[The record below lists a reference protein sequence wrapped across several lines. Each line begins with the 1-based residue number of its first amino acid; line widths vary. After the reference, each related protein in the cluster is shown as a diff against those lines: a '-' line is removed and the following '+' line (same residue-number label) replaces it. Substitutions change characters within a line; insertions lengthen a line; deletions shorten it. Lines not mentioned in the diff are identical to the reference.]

1 LNANHL
7 ASIATRPQST
17 ESLHASSAKN
27 DPDGARTLDANR
39 SFRAFRATPTQSAAS
54 HRITDFVR
62 IPPAS
67 MAFTL
72 LMSFL
77 SALPSFAIDMSL
89 PAITETAA
97 SLRVAPAQAGL
108 MMSLFMVGF
117 AVAPLFYGP
126 ASDRYGRK
134 PIVVFACML
143 FVIAGIG
150 CALAQSLPTLLMW
163 RVVQGAGAG
172 ASMTIA
178 LAIIRD
184 LFEGQAARTKLSY
197 VTIATMIVPMI
208 APTAGA
214 ALLALGGWRVIHA
227 VLAGVGLFLLL
238 AMLLGFAESARIN
251 PANRLVPSV
260 IARNYLRVLM
270 HPLCLGYILVS
281 STTFGALFAYVSGSS
296 LFLINVVGLRPLQ
309 YGLVFA
315 ATSLGIMAGAFLN
328 TRLSARGVLPFYP
341 LAAGLLLAVVST
353 ILLLAMTLVNWMPLP
368 LFISLLVLGNLAFGL
383 TAPNAMQGAMQ
394 PLPQIAG
401 AAGAA
406 TGCIQ
411 MTTAAV
417 VSGLVAEL
425 YDGHSAL
432 SMTAF
437 MALCS
442 LLALIAYLLLARPAE
457 CVVVLP

>member
-184 LFEGQAARTKLSY
+184 LFEGQAARTKLFY
-197 VTIATMIVPMI
+197 VTIIQETIERI
-208 APTAGA
+208 
-214 ALLALGGWRVIHA
+214 
-227 VLAGVGLFLLL
+227 
-238 AMLLGFAESARIN
+238 SARTDTPQN
-251 PANRLVPSV
+251 DLVES
-260 IARNYLRVLM
+260 RFTE
-270 HPLCLGYILVS
+270 
-281 STTFGALFAYVSGSS
+281 TTTC
-296 LFLINVVGLRPLQ
+296 P
-309 YGLVFA
+309 
-315 ATSLGIMAGAFLN
+315 
-328 TRLSARGVLPFYP
+328 
-341 LAAGLLLAVVST
+341 
-353 ILLLAMTLVNWMPLP
+353 
-368 LFISLLVLGNLAFGL
+368 GN
-383 TAPNAMQGAMQ
+383 NEDNDDE
-394 PLPQIAG
+394 
-401 AAGAA
+401 
-406 TGCIQ
+406 
-411 MTTAAV
+411 AAV
-417 VSGLVAEL
+417 VPERSAQATTRLVAADVRL
-425 YDGHSAL
+425 HRRPPVIAGGLCQAMRPRSVMSRRCRSRCVGSVPDGHL
-432 SMTAF
+432 TAEF
-437 MALCS
+437 IS
-442 LLALIAYLLLARPAE
+442 DVTR
-457 CVVVLP
+457 

>member
-1 LNANHL
+1 
-7 ASIATRPQST
+7 
-17 ESLHASSAKN
+17 
-27 DPDGARTLDANR
+27 
-39 SFRAFRATPTQSAAS
+39 
-54 HRITDFVR
+54 VR
-62 IPPAS
+62 IAPAS

-77 SALPSFAIDMSL
+77 GALPSFAIDMSL

-97 SLRVAPAQAGL
+97 ALRVAPAQAGL

-134 PIVVFACML
+134 PVVVFACML

-197 VTIATMIVPMI
+197 VTIGTMI

-214 ALLALGGWRVIHA
+214 VLLALGGWRVIHA

-238 AMLLGFAESARIN
+238 AMLLGFAESARIDA
-251 PANRLVPSV
+251 ANRLVPSV
-260 IARNYLRVLM
+260 IARNYLRVLT

-328 TRLSARGVLPFYP
+328 SRLSARGVSPFYP
-341 LAAGLLLAVVST
+341 LTAGLLLAVVST
-353 ILLLAMTLVNWMPLP
+353 ILLLAMTLVDWMPLP
-368 LFISLLVLGNLAFGL
+368 LFIILLILGNLAFGL
-383 TAPNAMQGAMQ
+383 IAPNAMQGAMQ

-432 SMTAF
+432 SMTAL

-442 LLALIAYLLLARPAE
+442 LLALISYLLLARPAE

>member
-1 LNANHL
+1 VL
-7 ASIATRPQST
+7 
-17 ESLHASSAKN
+17 
-27 DPDGARTLDANR
+27 
-39 SFRAFRATPTQSAAS
+39 
-54 HRITDFVR
+54 

-77 SALPSFAIDMSL
+77 VALPSFGIDMSL
-89 PAITETAA
+89 PAITETGAA
-97 SLRVAPAQAGL
+97 LRVAPAQAGL
-108 MMSLFMVGF
+108 MMSLFMLGF

-143 FVIAGIG
+143 FIIAGLG

-197 VTIATMIVPMI
+197 VTITMMIVPMI

-227 VLAGVGLFLLL
+227 VLAGVGLVLLL
-238 AMLLGFAESARIN
+238 AMLLGFAESARID

-270 HPLCLGYILVS
+270 HPLCRGYILVNA
-281 STTFGALFAYVSGSS
+281 TAFGALFAYVSGSS

-315 ATSLGIMAGAFLN
+315 ATSLGIMTGAFIN
-328 TRLSARGVLPFYP
+328 SQLSARGVLPFYP
-341 LAAGLLLAVVST
+341 LTVGLVLATVST
-353 ILLLAMTLVNWMPLP
+353 MVLLAMTLVDWMPLP
-368 LFISLLVLGNLAFGL
+368 LVISLLVLGNLAFGL
-383 TAPNAMQGAMQ
+383 IAPNAMQGAMQ

-406 TGCIQ
+406 TGFIQ
-411 MTTAAV
+411 MTIGAV
-417 VSGLVAEL
+417 VSGLVVAL

-442 LLALIAYLLLARPAE
+442 LLALASYLLLARPAE
-457 CVVVLP
+457 CAVALP

>member
-1 LNANHL
+1 M
-7 ASIATRPQST
+7 
-17 ESLHASSAKN
+17 
-27 DPDGARTLDANR
+27 DTLPMR
-39 SFRAFRATPTQSAAS
+39 
-54 HRITDFVR
+54 V
-62 IPPAS
+62 PPAS

-72 LMSFL
+72 LLSFL
-77 SALPSFAIDMSL
+77 VALPSFGIDMSL
-89 PAITETAA
+89 PALTAMGA
-97 SLRVAPAQAGL
+97 ALHVAPARAGL
-108 MMSLFMVGF
+108 TMSLFMLGF
-117 AVAPLFYGP
+117 PFPPFFYGP

-134 PIVVFACML
+134 PIVVFACTL
-143 FVIAGIG
+143 FIVAGIG
-150 CALAQSLPTLLMW
+150 CALARSLPTLPMW

-184 LFEGQAARTKLSY
+184 LFEGQAARTRLSY
-197 VTIATMIVPMI
+197 VAIATMVVPMI

-227 VLAGVGLFLLL
+227 VLAGVGFVLLL
-238 AMLLGFAESARIN
+238 AMVIGFAESARID

-270 HPLCLGYILVS
+270 HPLCLGYILVNAAA
-281 STTFGALFAYVSGSS
+281 FGALFAYVSGSS

-328 TRLSARGVLPFYP
+328 SRLSAWGVLPFYP
-341 LAAGLLLAVVST
+341 LTVGLVLAAVST
-353 ILLLAMTLVNWMPLP
+353 MLLLAMTLVDWMPLP
-368 LFISLLVLGNLAFGL
+368 LFISILVLGNLAFGL
-383 TAPNAMQGAMQ
+383 IAPNAMQGAMQ

-411 MTTAAV
+411 MTMGAV
-417 VSGLVAEL
+417 VSGLVAAF

-442 LLALIAYLLLARPAE
+442 LLALVSYLLLARPAE
-457 CVVVLP
+457 ASSCRLERGGRYASPRACQ

>member
-1 LNANHL
+1 MP
-7 ASIATRPQST
+7 IAV
-17 ESLHASSAKN
+17 SA
-27 DPDGARTLDANR
+27 PSGQLRR
-39 SFRAFRATPTQSAAS
+39 RAAAS
-54 HRITDFVR
+54 HRITDFVL

-97 SLRVAPAQAGL
+97 ALRVAPARAGL

-197 VTIATMIVPMI
+197 VIIPTI

-214 ALLALGGWRVIHA
+214 VLLALGGWRVIHA

-238 AMLLGFAESARIN
+238 AMLLGFAESARID

-281 STTFGALFAYVSGSS
+281 ATTFGALFAYVSGSS

-328 TRLSARGVLPFYP
+328 SRLSARGVLPFYP
-341 LAAGLLLAVVST
+341 LTAGLLLAVVST
-353 ILLLAMTLVNWMPLP
+353 ILLLAMTLVDWMPLP